1 MITKL
6 PKPNTHSLQQHG
18 KGIESS
24 PNPWVCNGAVLIVVS
39 NTVAKKSEL
48 KQKPQQ
54 RFIEPAWHLVIGVA
68 VLHAWQGK
76 GQPQTTLEVKPRLYN
91 VKVFAERNAKL
102 DTLRKVQRFA
112 PLAYLSC
119 LTLSTRAPCATV
131 FFQSASCTKVKME

>member
-1 MITKL
+1 M
-6 PKPNTHSLQQHG
+6 
-18 KGIESS
+18 
-24 PNPWVCNGAVLIVVS
+24 VS
-39 NTVAKKSEL
+39 NTVAKNLEL

-76 GQPQTTLEVKPRLYN
+76 EQPQTTPEVKPRLYN

-112 PLAYLSC
+112 LLASLSC
-119 LTLSTRAPCATV
+119 LMLSMRALCAIA
-131 FFQSASCTKVKME
+131 FSPLASCTKAKMAQTLMSVSIAHQSET